1 LLSRPWRF
9 EADPASSS
17 LVVFILG
24 EGFLFFLLDE
34 PGEAL
39 RFRELSG
46 ACEPAAGMDEFREGA
61 AEVEASFCSGL
72 GGPGG
77 DASVLGCLGRLD
89 DASDIVPSP
98 RAVGDVS
105 FSE

>member
-1 LLSRPWRF
+1 
-9 EADPASSS
+9 
-17 LVVFILG
+17 
-24 EGFLFFLLDE
+24 
-34 PGEAL
+34 
-39 RFRELSG
+39 
-46 ACEPAAGMDEFREGA
+46 MDEFREGA